1 MSSDIHHIARIECR
15 RASKS
20 PRRRTGPLLSLESST
35 SVDTAVFSF
44 FNYGAV
50 VVLSR
55 LLLCACLV
63 VVCFLAPPILLY
75 FLSSAEWCF
84 LFYIRSFLKFR
95 EFYSATAEYILS
107 VYKGLGLDTNHQ
119 LKYMLIASPLSLIL
133 FLYMFV
139 SQSTSSLISFS
150 AFIISIVFLGVGLW
164 ILCEILMKDAGPK
177 NMQEIAEVIKE
188 GSEGF
193 FIT

>member
-1 MSSDIHHIARIECR
+1 MS
-15 RASKS
+15 
-20 PRRRTGPLLSLESST
+20 GGESAFKT
-35 SVDTAVFSF
+35 SRQKTD
-44 FNYGAV
+44 
-50 VVLSR
+50 
-55 LLLCACLV
+55 
-63 VVCFLAPPILLY
+63 Y
-75 FLSSAEWCF
+75 FPDP
-84 LFYIRSFLKFR
+84 
-95 EFYSATAEYILS
+95 TAEYILS

-133 FLYMFV
+133 FFYMFV

-164 ILCEILMKDAGPK
+164 ILWEILMKDAGPK